1 MDSTHTENLSA
12 PQRPRPASPAGD
24 RLRRDRMTIRY
35 VSRGL
40 RFMDLGFW
48 FLYGLILMQISLEA
62 LGAHDGSGFKRFLD
76 GVTGPFLD
84 PFRGLL
90 DDPAVQDH
98 QIMLSYICALVVYAL
113 IQHGLRRLI
122 RAVTES
128 VTGRPLPKRV
138 AE

>member
-1 MDSTHTENLSA
+1 
-12 PQRPRPASPAGD
+12 
-24 RLRRDRMTIRY
+24 
-35 VSRGL
+35 
-40 RFMDLGFW
+40 MDLGFW
-48 FLYGLILMQISLEA
+48 FLYGLILLQIGLEA

-113 IQHGLRRLI
+113 IQHGVRRLI
-122 RAVTES
+122 GAVTES
-128 VTGRPLPKRV
+128 VTGRPLPRRPV
-138 AE
+138 E

>member
-1 MDSTHTENLSA
+1 MDSTHSENLSA
-12 PQRPRPASPAGD
+12 PQRSRPATPAED

-48 FLYGLILMQISLEA
+48 FLYGLILLQIALEA

-76 GVTGPFLD
+76 GVSGPFLD

-90 DDPAVQDH
+90 DDPSVQDH

-128 VTGRPLPKRV
+128 ITGRPLPRR
-138 AE
+138 AAD